1 MQVRVIARIVAVVGA
16 AVLRGFSIAAALL
29 GLLLVAPRILDR
41 RTLASDPHGGAF
53 MTLGGIVLLLVALV
67 LWTIAKLLTR
77 AAGQP
82 TSRPAG

>member
-1 MQVRVIARIVAVVGA
+1 MQLRVIARIVAVVGA

-29 GLLLVAPRILDR
+29 GLLLVAPRVLAP

-53 MTLGGIVLLLVALV
+53 MTLGGIVLLLVALA
-67 LWTIAKLLTR
+67 LWAVAKLLR
-77 AAGQP
+77 LAAGQP